1 MARTS
6 LSEERAWREQARVVF
21 LTLLGTGLR
30 RGEVLGLRWRDVEL
44 ADPEGALLRVR
55 STWVRGAED
64 TPKSEA
70 GERTIA
76 LGSRVSDELFLHR
89 GRSAFKGDDERVFG
103 HPTKGSVLVH
113 KRYAE
118 TLRLALAKAKIEKP
132 MRPFHDARHSSIT
145 NAAAAGT
152 APEALM
158 ARAGDSDIATTQLY
172 VDLAGER
179 FRPEAER
186 LERRLWGGST
196 VEQVEPIEQPIVPT
210 SNESDD

>member
-1 MARTS
+1 MERTS

-103 HPTKGSVLVH
+103 HPTKGSVLDH
-113 KRYAE
+113 KR
-118 TLRLALAKAKIEKP
+118 
-132 MRPFHDARHSSIT
+132 
-145 NAAAAGT
+145 
-152 APEALM
+152 
-158 ARAGDSDIATTQLY
+158 
-172 VDLAGER
+172 
-179 FRPEAER
+179 
-186 LERRLWGGST
+186 
-196 VEQVEPIEQPIVPT
+196 
-210 SNESDD
+210 